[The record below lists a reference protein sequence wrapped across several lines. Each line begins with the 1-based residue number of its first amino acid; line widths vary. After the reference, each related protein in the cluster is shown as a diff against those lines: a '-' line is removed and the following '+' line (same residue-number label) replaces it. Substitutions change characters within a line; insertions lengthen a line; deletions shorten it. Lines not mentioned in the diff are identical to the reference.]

1 MEFSYD
7 RLYILKDENDK
18 PTLRIL
24 SFLNDCIIDI
34 KRLTGHK
41 IYILLLDRSKFKDK
55 ETTSALTSRG
65 IKALPA
71 LEIRSES
78 RIIEGAQ
85 AIINYYHQLT
95 SNPSQGTTAVLA
107 ARQPN
112 AGISFE
118 EPTDPYKQ
126 YYANDMFGSDT
137 GGDGE
142 IGENWND
149 VNTSMANR
157 SSYSTRQRDRVSSM
171 MSTDEAMNTD
181 QPPQQQMGSSAP
193 TQKRKMPSQS
203 LDEEVTKVKLDPV
216 YAPKEIGEDDDALE
230 AALMDKL
237 GNTGDM

>member
-1 MEFSYD
+1 MEFNYD
-7 RLYILKDENDK
+7 RLYVLKDENDK
-18 PTLRIL
+18 PTLRTL

-34 KRLTGHK
+34 KRLTGRK

-55 ETTSALTSRG
+55 ETVTALTTRG

-71 LEIRSES
+71 LEIKSES

-95 SNPSQGTTAVLA
+95 SNSNQGNGTSS
-107 ARQPN
+107 RQQQQINN

-118 EPTDPYKQ
+118 EPTDPYRQ
-126 YYANDMFGSDT
+126 YYANDMFGGDT

-149 VNTSMANR
+149 VNTSLANR
-157 SSYSTRQRDRVSSM
+157 SPYSTRQRDRVSSM
-171 MSTDEAMNTD
+171 MSTDEAMDTD
-181 QPPQQQMGSSAP
+181 QPQQLAP
-193 TQKRKMPSQS
+193 SPAPKKKMPSQS
-203 LDEEVTKVKLDPV
+203 LDETVTKVKLDPV
-216 YAPKEIGEDDDALE
+216 YAPKDMGKDDDALE

-237 GNTGDM
+237 GNTGDL

>member
-1 MEFSYD
+1 MAFSYD
-7 RLYILKDENDK
+7 RLYVLRDEDDK
-18 PTLRIL
+18 PTTRIL

-34 KRLTGHK
+34 NKLAARK
-41 IYILLLDRSKFKDK
+41 VYILVLDRSKFKDK
-55 ETTSALTSRG
+55 EIVSALTSRG

-85 AIINYYHQLT
+85 NIINYYHQLT
-95 SNPSQGTTAVLA
+95 SNAGTA
-107 ARQPN
+107 ARQPLN
-112 AGISFE
+112 NPMME

-126 YYANDMFGSDT
+126 YYADDMFGNDT

-149 VNTSMANR
+149 VNTSLANR

-171 MSTDEAMNTD
+171 MTTDEAMNID
-181 QPPQQQMGSSAP
+181 QPPQPQQAP
-193 TQKRKMPSQS
+193 TVQKRKMPTQS
-203 LDEEVTKVKLDPV
+203 MDEEVTKVKLDHT
-216 YAPKEIGEDDDALE
+216 YAPKEIGKSDDALE

-237 GNTGDM
+237 GNTDI